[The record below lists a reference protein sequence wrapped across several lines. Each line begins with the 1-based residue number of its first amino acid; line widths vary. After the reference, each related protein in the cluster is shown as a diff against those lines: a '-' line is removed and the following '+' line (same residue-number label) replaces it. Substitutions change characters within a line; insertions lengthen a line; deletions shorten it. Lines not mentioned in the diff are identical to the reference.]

1 VAGALVWLKP
11 WAPSV
16 TLAPSRL
23 VRLVT
28 ESAQVQVPAP
38 VPPPA
43 TPETTAGR
51 PPAVKQ
57 TAAPRRNPRPAP
69 PRAAV
74 SNSSAVAI
82 VPRHDTTPAV
92 TPPVTPPVAQNPGP
106 APIPAAPAPPP
117 PPPPPA
123 PRPQLESA
131 IPTYARPR
139 DALATNATT
148 RVAPGPSAHAVHNRR
163 AFFEVVRSL
172 TV

>member
-1 VAGALVWLKP
+1 
-11 WAPSV
+11 
-16 TLAPSRL
+16 
-23 VRLVT
+23 
-28 ESAQVQVPAP
+28 
-38 VPPPA
+38 PPPA

-92 TPPVTPPVAQNPGP
+92 TPPVTSPVAQNPGP

-117 PPPPPA
+117 PPAPPDPPPQIQA
-123 PRPQLESA
+123 A
-131 IPTYARPR
+131 IPTYARALRPPEV
-139 DALATNATT
+139 DAGS
-148 RVAPGPSAHAVHNRR
+148 RGAPGAGAPSVH
-163 AFFEVVRSL
+163 
-172 TV
+172 

>member
-1 VAGALVWLKP
+1 
-11 WAPSV
+11 
-16 TLAPSRL
+16 
-23 VRLVT
+23 
-28 ESAQVQVPAP
+28 VPAP

-92 TPPVTPPVAQNPGP
+92 TPPGTPPVAQNPGP

-117 PPPPPA
+117 PPAPPD
-123 PRPQLESA
+123 PRPQIEAA
-131 IPTYARPR
+131 IATYARAP
-139 DALATNATT
+139 DAQGHNAAQ
-148 RVAPGPSAHAVHNRR
+148 RAAPALSPQAAQNLR
-163 AFFEVVRSL
+163 AFLKVVRTL
-172 TV
+172 QVTIHG